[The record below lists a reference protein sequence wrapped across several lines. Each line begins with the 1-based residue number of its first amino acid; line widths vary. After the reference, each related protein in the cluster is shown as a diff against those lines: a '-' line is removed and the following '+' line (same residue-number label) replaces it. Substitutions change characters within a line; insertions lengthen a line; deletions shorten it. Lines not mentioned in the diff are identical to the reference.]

1 MSKGGI
7 YLYASSKT
15 GECASIQVDWVGR
28 RFRVMEWGIVVETG
42 IPRPRSISHE
52 ENTSVLAVSWK
63 VTQWI
68 YSCWKRGLT
77 LREHSLEWESRKA
90 K

>member
-7 YLYASSKT
+7 YLYASSK
-15 GECASIQVDWVGR
+15 GREYDSIQVDWVGR
-28 RFRVMEWGIVVETG
+28 KFRVMEWGMVVETG
-42 IPRPRSISHE
+42 ILLPRSISHE
-52 ENTSVLAVSWK
+52 ENTSVLAVSWR
-63 VTQWI
+63 VMQWI
-68 YSCWKRGLT
+68 YSCKKRGLT